1 MPFVLTV
8 DQARSRAGPDRVDD
22 ALSLLAEIP
31 TVLTF
36 TRTVGDEFQ
45 GLLDDPVSVLDAIL
59 VLVRDSSWHV
69 GLGFGPVDRP
79 LPAAD
84 PRRARG
90 EAFLAA
96 RDAVE
101 QAKNDPLHLA
111 VVAPERAAPEAADVK
126 AVLDLLAALQTRRTV
141 SGWEVADLAAQG
153 LTQAETAE
161 RLGISRQAV
170 QQRLRVAGW
179 ALEEATRPTLVRLLD
194 RAERAAGR

>member
-1 MPFVLTV
+1 MLTV
-8 DQARSRAGPDRVDD
+8 DQTRSRAGPDRVDE
-22 ALSLLAEIP
+22 ALALLAEVP

-69 GLGFGPVDRP
+69 GLGLGPVDRP

-84 PRRARG
+84 PRRGRG

-101 QAKNDPLHLA
+101 HAKNDPLHLA
-111 VVAPERAAPEAADVK
+111 VVAPDRAAPEAADVK
-126 AVLDLLAALQTRRTV
+126 AAGPGWP
-141 SGWEVADLAAQG
+141 SGRCRKRLSG
-153 LTQAETAE
+153 LTHPPIA
-161 RLGISRQAV
+161 
-170 QQRLRVAGW
+170 
-179 ALEEATRPTLVRLLD
+179 PP
-194 RAERAAGR
+194 AAGTR